1 MILAVGA
8 DWPGHP
14 RTGCA
19 PAKRRVR
26 AAAETDSL
34 LARATSARNVDLGD
48 LLEWKLE
55 PRTYSL
61 G

>member
-1 MILAVGA
+1 MAVGLTGQA
-8 DWPGHP
+8 TP

-34 LARATSARNVDLGD
+34 LARATSAHLVQNIDLFSIERV
-48 LLEWKLE
+48 LVL
-55 PRTYSL
+55 PMT
-61 G
+61 